1 MKKRNTIKFP
11 KGFFQ
16 LKRPTITASKALK
29 NEIPIKWD
37 EKPKNKLANK
47 NWIDTGTE
55 MLR

>member
-29 NEIPIKWD
+29 DVIPIKWD
-37 EKPKNKLANK
+37 KKPKNKLANK
-47 NWIDTGTE
+47 N
-55 MLR
+55 